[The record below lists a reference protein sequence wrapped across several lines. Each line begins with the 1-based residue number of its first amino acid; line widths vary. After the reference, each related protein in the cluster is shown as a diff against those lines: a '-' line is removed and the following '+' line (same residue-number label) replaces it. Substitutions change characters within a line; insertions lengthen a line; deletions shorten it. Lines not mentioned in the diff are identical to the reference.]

1 MDLKEKIGIL
11 AESAKYDVSCSSS
24 GSERSAKKGQL
35 GNASLPGICH
45 SWSSDGRCIS
55 LLKILLSN
63 DCVYDCIYCVNRRS
77 ADFKRAEFSPEE
89 LVSIVMNF
97 YRRNYI
103 EGLFISSAVKVSPNY
118 TMERMLEVVKILR
131 EREKF
136 NGYIHM
142 KGIPN
147 ADVALIHKAGLY
159 VDRMSMNLEIPSEKT
174 LKLIAPQKDKLE
186 ILKPMD
192 YLKDKIIEYKED
204 YKYSRHKK
212 LFVPAGQTTQFM
224 IGATNDTDYDVI
236 RESENLYESKKMK
249 RVYYSSYIPVVKDNP
264 LLPSQNNFAFL
275 REHRLYQADWLLRFY
290 NFKSS
295 EILNEFQNTLDL
307 ELDPKCAW
315 AIRNFHKFPI
325 EINKASYHDLLRI
338 PGVGVLSARKIM
350 AARRFSN
357 LSFDNLKAM
366 GIVLKRAKYFITCSG
381 KYYGCDFDNPSRIR
395 NSLLLEDP
403 KAKKININQISFSE
417 KFPDLFS
424 SHKS

>member
-1 MDLKEKIGIL
+1 MELKEKIGIL

-24 GSERSAKKGQL
+24 GSERNAKKGQL

-55 LLKILLSN
+55 LLKILLTN

-77 ADFKRAEFSPEE
+77 ADFKRAEFTPEE

-103 EGLFISSAVKVSPNY
+103 EGLFISSAVKVSPDY
-118 TMERMLEVVKILR
+118 TIERMLEVVKLLR

-147 ADVALIHKAGLY
+147 ASERLIHQAGLY

-174 LKLIAPQKDKLE
+174 LKIIAPQKDKLE
-186 ILKPMD
+186 ILKPMNFIR
-192 YLKDKIIEYKED
+192 DKIVEYKED
-204 YKYSRHKK
+204 YKYSRDKK
-212 LFVPAGQTTQFM
+212 LFIPAGQTTQFM
-224 IGATNDTDYDVI
+224 IGATKDTDYDLI
-236 RESENLYESKKMK
+236 KESENLYQTKKMK

-264 LLPSQNNFAFL
+264 LLPTENNFAFL

-290 NFKSS
+290 KFKAN
-295 EILNEFQNTLDL
+295 EILNENHASLDL

-315 AIRNFHKFPI
+315 AIRNFGKFPI
-325 EINKASYHDLLRI
+325 EINRASYDELLRI
-338 PGVGVLSARKIM
+338 PGVGVLSVRKII

-357 LSFDNLKAM
+357 LSFDTLKSM

-381 KYYGCDFDNPSRIR
+381 KYFGSDFDNPMTIR
-395 NSLLLEDP
+395 NNLLLSDP
-403 KAKKININQISFSE
+403 KAKKIDLNQISLTE
-417 KFPDLFS
+417 KFPQLFQN
-424 SHKS
+424 

>member
-1 MDLKEKIGIL
+1 MELKEKIGIL

-35 GNASLPGICH
+35 GNASLPGVCH
-45 SWSSDGRCIS
+45 SWASDGRCIS
-55 LLKILLSN
+55 LLKILLTN

-77 ADFKRAEFSPEE
+77 ADFKRAEFTPDE

-103 EGLFISSAVKVSPNY
+103 EGLFISSAVKVSPDY
-118 TMERMLEVVKILR
+118 TMERMLKVVKLLR

-147 ADVALIHKAGLY
+147 ADVKLIYEAGLY

-174 LKLIAPQKDKLE
+174 LKIIAPQKDKLE

-192 YLKDKIIEYKED
+192 FMRDKIIEYKED
-204 YKYSRHKK
+204 YKYSREKK
-212 LFVPAGQTTQFM
+212 LFIPAGQTTQFM
-224 IGATNDTDYDVI
+224 IGATDDTDYDVI
-236 RESENLYESKKMK
+236 RESETLYRTKKMK

-264 LLPSQNNFAFL
+264 LLPSENNFALL

-290 NFKSS
+290 KFKAS
-295 EILNEFQNTLDL
+295 EILNANHSSLDL

-315 AIRNFHKFPI
+315 AIRNFDKFPI
-325 EINKASYHDLLRI
+325 EINKASYEELLRI
-338 PGVGVLSARKIM
+338 PGVGVLSVRKILAARK
-350 AARRFSN
+350 FSN
-357 LSFDNLKAM
+357 LTFDTLKSM

-381 KYYGCDFDNPSRIR
+381 KYFGSDFDNPTRIR
-395 NSLLLEDP
+395 NNLLLADP
-403 KAKKININQISFSE
+403 KAKKIDINQISLSD
-417 KFPDLFS
+417 KFPELFQ
-424 SHKS
+424 H